1 MEAGDAP
8 RSDAERRE
16 PVRRSVRGACQR
28 GLSRR
33 HKRDSLVALIFRRGG
48 RGAKRAPLRRALGHL
63 RARGAGQR
71 AFHPTR
77 LVTRTKESNMC
88 ASWRVGKTREA
99 QGS

>member
-1 MEAGDAP
+1 MCPGRMRNGVSRSAARFGGRASAGC
-8 RSDAERRE
+8 
-16 PVRRSVRGACQR
+16 RGGTSATFW
-28 GLSRR
+28 S
-33 HKRDSLVALIFRRGG
+33 HKYFRRGG

-63 RARGAGQR
+63 CARGAGQR